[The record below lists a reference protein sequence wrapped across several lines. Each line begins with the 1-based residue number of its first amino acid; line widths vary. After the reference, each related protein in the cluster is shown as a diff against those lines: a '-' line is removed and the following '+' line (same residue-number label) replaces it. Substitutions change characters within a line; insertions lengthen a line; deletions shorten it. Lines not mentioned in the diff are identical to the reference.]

1 MYSMNNIQV
10 KKQVSIVSVIA
21 ILGFIVIGSVYF
33 ISSLKME
40 SYRDDQRK
48 FTEATRLTE
57 EMSYDL
63 LNTRRYEKTFLI
75 SLDRKYIDLHAKT
88 SVGLGANFKKLL
100 TYHDN
105 PETKALI
112 GEVEAGYKLYIKKFA
127 TVAKAWMTVGLTPQE
142 GLRGNMRE
150 SVLKVEK
157 KLEKFDEP
165 RLTVLML
172 TMRRHEKN
180 FLMRLD
186 PEYAKRMETSLTEFT
201 KTLAASS
208 IPPEAQREI
217 SSLMASYQKDFKT
230 LSGLRLSLVSD
241 TKILSE
247 IFADI
252 KPKLERLVEDA
263 EEDLAKAVAAA
274 RENSTFTF
282 QLIIG
287 LTITVTVV
295 AAVLGL
301 MIGRGIGNPII
312 SMTDAMG
319 RLAAGEL
326 DMEIPAQGWRN
337 EIGKMA
343 AAVQVFKENA
353 VEKKHLEQEQDEVK
367 RRAEEERRQAMS
379 KIASDLEGGVG
390 DVVRS
395 LTAASAQMQSS
406 AESMASTAQQT
417 SSQSTAVASAAE
429 EASTNVQTVASAAEE
444 LSSSIGEIGRQ
455 VTQSSNIASGAVAEA
470 ERTNEMVQGLV
481 VAAGKIGDVV
491 ALITDIAEQTN
502 LLALN
507 ATIEAARAGDA
518 GKGFAVVASEVKH
531 LANQT
536 ARATDEISSQIG
548 GIQSATQGA
557 VGAIEGIG
565 KTIKE
570 INEITSSIAAAVE
583 EQGAAT
589 QEIARNVEQASS
601 GTKKVSSNIVRVNQA
616 ADETGRTANEIL
628 QVSGDLSAQS
638 SSLREQVDSFLSQ
651 VRAA

>member
-1 MYSMNNIQV
+1 MYLLNNIQV
-10 KKQVSIVSVIA
+10 KRQVSIISMIA

-33 ISSLKME
+33 ISTSKME
-40 SYRDDQRK
+40 SYRGEQRK
-48 FTEATRLTE
+48 FSEATRLTE
-57 EMSYDL
+57 EMSYDF
-63 LNTRRYEKTFLI
+63 LNARRYEKAFLI
-75 SLDRKYIDLHAKT
+75 SLDGKYIERHAKT
-88 SVGLGANFKKLL
+88 SLRLGSNFEKLL

-105 PETKALI
+105 PETRALI
-112 GEVEAGYKLYIKKFA
+112 GEVEAGYRHYVKQFA
-127 TVAKAWMTVGLTPQE
+127 KVSKAWITAGLTPE
-142 GLRGNMRE
+142 AGLRGNMRE
-150 SVLKVEK
+150 SVSKVEA
-157 KLEKFDEP
+157 KLKEFDEP
-165 RLTVLML
+165 RLTIIML

-180 FLMRLD
+180 FLMWID
-186 PEYAKRMETSLTEFT
+186 QKYVERMEERLAEFT
-201 KTLAASS
+201 GALGASS

-217 SSLMASYQKDFKT
+217 SRLMAAYQKDFKA
-230 LSGLRLSLVSD
+230 LSGLRLSLVSE
-241 TKILSE
+241 TKMLSE
-247 IFADI
+247 IFAGI
-252 KPKLERLVEDA
+252 QPKLERLVVDA
-263 EEDLAKAVAAA
+263 EEDFAKAAAA
-274 RENSTFTF
+274 AKENSAFTF

-287 LTITVTVV
+287 VTVVVAAV

-326 DMEIPAQGWRN
+326 DVEVPAQGWRN

-353 VEKKHLEQEQDEVK
+353 VEKNRLENEREEAK
-367 RRAEEERRQAMS
+367 RRAEEEKSQAMS
-379 KIASDLEGGVG
+379 KMASDLEDGVG
-390 DVVRS
+390 DVVQS

-429 EASTNVQTVASAAEE
+429 EASSNVQTVASAAEE
-444 LSSSIGEIGRQ
+444 LSSSIDEIGRQ

-481 VAAGKIGDVV
+481 EAAGKIGDVV
-491 ALITDIAEQTN
+491 ELITDIAEQTN

-518 GKGFAVVASEVKH
+518 GKGFAVVASEVKN

-536 ARATDEISSQIG
+536 ARATEEISSQIG
-548 GIQSATQGA
+548 AIQSATQGA

-565 KTIKE
+565 ETIKE

-589 QEIARNVEQASS
+589 QEIARNVEQAST
-601 GTKKVSSNIVRVNQA
+601 GTKKVSSNIVSVNQA
-616 ADETGRTANEIL
+616 ADETGRTASEIL

-638 SSLREQVDSFLSQ
+638 SRLREQVDSFLSQ